1 MSAYGAKMLTL
12 QRFMRRFAHLTI
24 LLLMLTPLAG
34 RAQGNRIVYGLSFE
48 PSGFDPHR
56 NASSELG
63 IPLRQVYD
71 TLVYRDPD
79 TGAYVPG
86 LASSWEVA
94 PDGLAY
100 TFTLRQDVVFHD
112 GTPFNALAVAANLDR
127 IVDPAVAS
135 QKAVFMLGPYAGY
148 QIVDDFTIRILLAA
162 PYSSLLDSLS
172 QVYLGIASPA
182 ALSSVS
188 IDRYQFNQVG
198 SGPYEFVEYV
208 TGDRV
213 VIRRAANY
221 TWGPAF
227 YEAPESGAIDEVEFR
242 FYGDP
247 TARALALEA
256 GDAEVM
262 GELLPLDARALSLD
276 EDIILKQVTIPGQP
290 LQFLINTT
298 RFPTGSL
305 PVRQA
310 LLFGTNREAIVE
322 SVFQR
327 FSPVAWGPLAATTT
341 FYTPT
346 VQGSYPYDIARA
358 RALLEGAGLRDADGN
373 TFFDADGGDLTIR
386 VIVPPWGL
394 IPEVAQLLQDQ
405 WRSIGIRAELV
416 PVATRA
422 ALFEA
427 VSGGNYNLVA
437 WYEFGSDPAFLS
449 NYFATDG
456 TLNWTGYSNPLLD
469 SLLGQA
475 SASQDETTRAAL
487 YTQVQQLIMED
498 ALILPIR
505 DYVNVVGMRSSMVG
519 LNFDYYGWFPLLMN
533 ASLVFG

>member
-1 MSAYGAKMLTL
+1 
-12 QRFMRRFAHLTI
+12 MRRFAHLTI